1 MTNPINRSPRA
12 GADGTAPAA
21 ATTPV
26 RVLVV
31 EDETI
36 VAMYLTDM
44 LEELSY
50 EVCGVAANA
59 ADALKIAERERPAL
73 ALVDIGLAGPQDGI
87 ETAQALRERFAV
99 GSIFMSGASD
109 PVLLERARAAG
120 PHGFIQKPYDERQLK
135 TLLNN
140 AAPQH

>member
-12 GADGTAPAA
+12 GADGIAPGAA
-21 ATTPV
+21 APV

>member
-1 MTNPINRSPRA
+1 MTNPINRSPQARTDETLI
-12 GADGTAPAA
+12 ADAA
-21 ATTPV
+21 PV

-99 GSIFMSGASD
+99 GSIFMSEIG
-109 PVLLERARAAG
+109 RA
-120 PHGFIQKPYDERQLK
+120 HV
-135 TLLNN
+135 
-140 AAPQH
+140 